1 MKILYIGTN
10 VATPQYP
17 LVDYQNDCLLI
28 GLKELFGD
36 DVVDVQ
42 RRDHLYADFS
52 PELAAQQYGRGFTV
66 TRVID
71 QDNAD
76 RTDIEEKIKNK
87 YFDLVVYG
95 SIWRNHDYMD
105 LVTKHY
111 PKNKIALVDGDDHTK
126 FNYHVK
132 KGALYFKRE
141 LQYEANMEH
150 EQYFDRVLPIGF
162 AFPTKKLSFNNKK
175 SSFMAH
181 SNPKDRRTYI
191 FNDEASYYGD
201 YQKAQYAITMKKAG
215 WDALRHYEIM
225 GNGCIPLFD
234 QLEASPRFIMT
245 KFPKAL
251 LSKISFFHKN
261 DFKYLEKNY
270 DYFLNE
276 VTEHF
281 MRYNTTHA
289 MVKYLLKDLS
299 RYRVYK
305 GQQ

>member
-105 LVTKHY
+105 LVTKYY

-126 FNYHVK
+126 LNYNVK
-132 KGALYFKRE
+132 RGTLYFKRE

-150 EQYFDRVLPIGF
+150 EQYFDHVFPIGF
-162 AFPTKKLSFNNKK
+162 AFPTKKLSFDNKK
-175 SSFMAH
+175 SSFMSH

-191 FNDEASYYGD
+191 FNDEESYYGD
-201 YQKAQYAITMKKAG
+201 YKKAQFAITMKKAG

-225 GNGCIPLFD
+225 GNGCMPLF
-234 QLEASPRFIMT
+234 ENIHERPRHTLMHMPF
-245 KFPKAL
+245 AL
-251 LSKISFFHKN
+251 LTKIMFFYMN
-261 DFKYLEKNY
+261 DQKWLEREY
-270 DYFLNE
+270 SYYQDELNK
-276 VTEHF
+276 H
-281 MRYNTTHA
+281 
-289 MVKYLLKDLS
+289 MVKFCTTKAVAQKFIDKIKLYE
-299 RYRVYK
+299 
-305 GQQ
+305 